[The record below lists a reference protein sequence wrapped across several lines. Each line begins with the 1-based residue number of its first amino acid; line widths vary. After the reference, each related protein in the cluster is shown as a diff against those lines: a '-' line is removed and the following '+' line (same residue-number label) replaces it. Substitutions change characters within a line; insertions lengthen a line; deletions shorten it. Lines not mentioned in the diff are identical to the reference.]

1 MNIKE
6 DSLIEELKE
15 EYFTRTGKRIEEFE
29 YYTGSTEK
37 KEKEPE
43 YLEHDKLYFKLDYL
57 NREIINNLGE
67 HILRRKETPGIKEEL
82 NIYNCYAD
90 DHCWEK
96 LNLARDIHKLTEQI
110 DQPYPGLEIGI
121 ATANIRYAD
130 LIERLILNIKRAR
143 ILEDI
148 TDEKNILK

>member
-6 DSLIEELKE
+6 DSLIKELKE
-15 EYFTRTGKRIEEFE
+15 EYFTRTGKKIEEFG

-37 KEKEPE
+37 RIKEPE
-43 YLEHDKLYFKLDYL
+43 YLEYNQLYFKLEYL
-57 NREIINNLGE
+57 NRIIINNLGE
-67 HILRRKETPGIKEEL
+67 YILKRKETLDIKGEL

-110 DQPYPGLEIGI
+110 EQLYPGTTIGI
-121 ATANIRYAD
+121 ATTNIRYTD
-130 LIERLILNIKRAR
+130 LIERLIIDIKRAR

-148 TDEKNILK
+148 LNGKNIIE

>member
-15 EYFTRTGKRIEEFE
+15 EYFTRTGKKIEEFG

-37 KEKEPE
+37 KKKEPE
-43 YLEHDKLYFKLDYL
+43 YLEHDQLYFKLEYL
-57 NREIINNLGE
+57 NRIIINNLGE
-67 HILRRKETPGIKEEL
+67 YIIKRKETQNIKGEI

-96 LNLARDIHKLTEQI
+96 LNLA
-110 DQPYPGLEIGI
+110 
-121 ATANIRYAD
+121 
-130 LIERLILNIKRAR
+130 
-143 ILEDI
+143 
-148 TDEKNILK
+148 